1 MENLRLLIIEDEVLI
16 AEDLKDSVCSFGVKH
31 IDMAHS
37 EQTALKKIASFKPDI
52 VFLDIRLDNAN
63 SGLKIAEDVLIK
75 SKTPFV
81 FITSHSDI
89 SMVKE
94 IIKTKPDGYITKP
107 FKLSDLYATLSIV
120 VNKVL
125 NHQKSVIIQDGYNK
139 HLILVS
145 NVEYII
151 SDGNY
156 IDVFCSDKKMTARMS
171 LDNIMKIIDDV
182 RFLRVS
188 KSCIV
193 NTSKVTSFDAKELII
208 NNQKIPI
215 SKVYCSDL
223 EEKMRDLYK

>member
-16 AEDLKDSVCSFGVKH
+16 AEDLKDSVLSFGVKH

-37 EQTALKKIASFKPDI
+37 EQIALEKIAKFKPDI
-52 VFLDIRLDNAN
+52 VLLDIRLNGEN
-63 SGLKIAEDVLIK
+63 SGLKIAEDVLVK
-75 SKTPFV
+75 LKTPFI

-94 IIKTKPDGYITKP
+94 IVKTNPNGYITKP

-120 VNKVL
+120 ASKIIN
-125 NHQKSVIIQDGYNK
+125 NQKSVIIQDGYNK

-145 NVEYII
+145 DIDYIT
-151 SDGNY
+151 SNGNY
-156 IDVFCSDKKMTARMS
+156 IDIVCGRKKITTRMT
-171 LDNIMKIIDDV
+171 LDSILKIIDDSY
-182 RFLRVS
+182 FLRVS

-193 NTSKVTSFDAKELII
+193 NATKVKNFDTKGLTIGDQNIA
-208 NNQKIPI
+208 I

-223 EEKMRDLYK
+223 EEKLGNL